1 VAKIHALLLEGH
13 SIPEIR
19 EACASAFPKHDCQAL
34 LELAAKPF
42 LEYSREPEDLVRGWC
57 LGAARDLY
65 RKLNS
70 VGAYADALR
79 AVKLI
84 ADVAAKNAPAASGA
98 IEI

>member
-1 VAKIHALLLEGH
+1 MAKVHGLLLEGH
-13 SIPEIR
+13 SLPEIR
-19 EACASAFPKHDCQAL
+19 GACALMFPKHPCDAL

-42 LEYSREPEDLVRGWC
+42 AEYSKQPEDLVRGWC
-57 LGAARDLY
+57 LAAARDLY

-84 ADVAAKNAPAASGA
+84 SDLAAKNASEALA